1 MRIFQEIREH
11 NHLLENI
18 EYLSDAIGPRLTGSE
33 QMRTAESWAASLA
46 GQYGLENPHL
56 EAWRIA
62 HSWQRGSAQAQIIKP
77 IRRKMTIASAGWSP
91 ATRGTVRGN
100 VVYVAATNP
109 DELHTYRGKLKG
121 SIVFYEKPAELMS
134 QEPVSGP
141 FTGPQIQ
148 TPGPP
153 TKGASS
159 EEEQFNKARN
169 AFFKDEGAAVVLLDS
184 GKHDGLLSIS
194 NVAHD
199 YDIDGTLPT
208 AMLTHED

>member
-1 MRIFQEIREH
+1 
-11 NHLLENI
+11 
-18 EYLSDAIGPRLTGSE
+18 
-33 QMRTAESWAASLA
+33 
-46 GQYGLENPHL
+46 
-56 EAWRIA
+56 
-62 HSWQRGSAQAQIIKP
+62 
-77 IRRKMTIASAGWSP
+77 MTIASAGWSP

-153 TKGASS
+153 KKGASS

-208 AMLTHED
+208 AMLTHEDYSLVWRLLQKGPVEIEIALNNSFSETPVEVHNFVAEIRGAERTDEVVIVCAHLDSWDLGSGSTDDGTGVVAVLEAM